1 MLALRIVI
9 ERYIVWI
16 TFLFVCTILISV
28 ALYQGSVQS
37 PDTARYISWGDLL
50 IYHQFNY
57 YRFYADTE
65 FFTPSFFYTLPVTL
79 FAILKLAMNDQWI
92 VGYQITNLVALFF
105 TLFLYI
111 KIAYHLEIRKWLIAF
126 SLLVFLA
133 SIDFLL
139 WPRYIL
145 TDTLYVL
152 LVMLAIFAVVTRIN
166 KDCSSRILIT
176 ALLLLLL
183 VTRPS
188 SIPYIAVLLFFAY
201 LPSLSQKMLVNKKLF
216 NRLGICVL
224 LSSVFYSIIIMA
236 NASGFIE
243 SDTINYWNK
252 YVEEGNVIDGRPET
266 YIIYEATYLGTVKL
280 YLCRMVGFFT
290 PFAKGYSLFH
300 NTLNG
305 LLLLGCY
312 IIILAMF
319 RYSFSEFEQNN
330 SRANAIAL
338 LSTLIFFVAIFTS
351 TILIDYDWRYR
362 YPVIAPLIL
371 LTTLI
376 FDNYLNSREGKSNYS
391 AKQYL

>member
-1 MLALRIVI
+1 MLALRTII

-16 TFLFVCTILISV
+16 TFLFVYTILASV

-37 PDTARYISWGDLL
+37 PDTGSYSRWADLL
-50 IYHQFNY
+50 ISYQFNY
-57 YRFYADTE
+57 YRFYTDIE
-65 FFTPSFFYTLPVTL
+65 FFTPPFFYTLPVTL

-92 VGYQITNLVALFF
+92 VGCQIVNLVVLFF
-105 TLFLYI
+105 ALFLYI
-111 KIAYHLEIRKWLIAF
+111 KIACHLEIRKWLIAV
-126 SLLVFLA
+126 SLMVFLA

-145 TDTLYVL
+145 TDTLFVL
-152 LVMLAIFAVVTRIN
+152 LVMLAIFAVTTRIN
-166 KDCSSRILIT
+166 KHYSSRILIT

-201 LPSLSQKMLVNKKLF
+201 MPSLSQKMLVNKTLF
-216 NRLGICVL
+216 VRLGICIL
-224 LSSVFYSIIIMA
+224 LSSVFYSIVIMA

-243 SDTINYWNK
+243 SDTIDYWNK
-252 YVEEGNVIDGRPET
+252 WVEKGVVIDSRPET
-266 YIIYEATYLGTVKL
+266 YIIYEATYLGTAKL
-280 YLCRMVGFFT
+280 HLYRMVGFFT
-290 PFAKGYSLFH
+290 PFAKDFSVFH

-312 IIILAMF
+312 VVILAMF
-319 RYSFSEFEQNN
+319 RYSFCEFEQNN
-330 SRANAIAL
+330 TRTSAIAL
-338 LSTLIFFVAIFTS
+338 LSTLIIFVAIFTS
-351 TILIDYDWRYR
+351 TLIMDYDWRYR

-376 FDNYLNSREGKSNYS
+376 FDNYLNSREGKNSYG
-391 AKQYL
+391 ARQHL